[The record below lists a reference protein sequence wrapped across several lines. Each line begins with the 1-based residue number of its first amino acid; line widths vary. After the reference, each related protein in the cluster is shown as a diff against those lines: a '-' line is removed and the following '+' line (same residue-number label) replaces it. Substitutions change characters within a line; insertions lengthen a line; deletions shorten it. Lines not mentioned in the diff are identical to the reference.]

1 MIIGING
8 YAGAGK
14 DEIGRLIVK
23 HAPHFRVKK
32 FAGKLKEIAT
42 ILTGIPTHYFERQDI
57 KNNKMSGWDMSVR
70 ELLQRLGTEAIRDG
84 LHPSA
89 WVMALMSDYRQ
100 GDDWVITD
108 MRFQNEYD
116 TICSYDGYTIQ
127 VYRAGVKPP
136 NNHSSESGIKS
147 GCFDYIVDNSGT
159 LEELEEHVKEI
170 ISDILKK
177 ENRK

>member
-8 YAGAGK
+8 LAGSGK

-23 HAPHFRVKK
+23 HAPQFRVKK

-42 ILTGIPTHYFERQDI
+42 VLTGIPTHYFEHSSV
-57 KNNKMSGWDMSVR
+57 KNSVLSGWDMSIR
-70 ELLQRLGTEAIRDG
+70 ELLQKLGTEAIRDSI
-84 LHPSA
+84 HPDA
-89 WVMALMSDYRQ
+89 WVMALMGDYMR

-116 TICSYDGYTIQ
+116 MICSYGGYTIH

-147 GCFDYIVDNSGT
+147 GCFEYIVDNSGT
-159 LEELEEHVKEI
+159 LEELEEEVKRI
-170 ISDILKK
+170 VSDILEK
-177 ENRK
+177 EKRK